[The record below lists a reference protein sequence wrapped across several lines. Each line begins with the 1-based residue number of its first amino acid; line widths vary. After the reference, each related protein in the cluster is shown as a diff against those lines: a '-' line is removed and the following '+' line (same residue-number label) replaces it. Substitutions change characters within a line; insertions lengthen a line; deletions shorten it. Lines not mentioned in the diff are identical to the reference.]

1 MEFELSDGTKGRIDK
16 SQVTIREWRAYW
28 NYTSTDEQNDALL
41 SKVTGLPV
49 ETISNLLLD
58 DYKRLSEAFRKTC
71 IEPLDDPKNSV
82 SASGT
87 P

>member
-16 SQVTIREWRAYW
+16 SKVTIREWRAFW
-28 NYTSTDEQNDALL
+28 KFSTTDEVNDALL
-41 SKVTGLPV
+41 SKASGLPLEV
-49 ETISNLLLD
+49 VSNLLLD
-58 DYKRLSEAFRKTC
+58 DYKRLTEAFRKTC